1 MCLTL
6 SGGIFKESVVKKEVK
21 KKKNPPITILIRVM
35 ISNSLGNEEY

>member
-6 SGGIFKESVVKKEVK
+6 SGGILKESVDKKEVK
-21 KKKNPPITILIRVM
+21 KKKVPPIPILM